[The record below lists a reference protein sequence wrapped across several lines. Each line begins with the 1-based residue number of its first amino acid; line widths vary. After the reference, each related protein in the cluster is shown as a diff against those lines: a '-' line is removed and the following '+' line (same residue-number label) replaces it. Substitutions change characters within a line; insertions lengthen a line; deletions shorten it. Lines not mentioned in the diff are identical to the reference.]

1 MVEVIAVP
9 DIGDFSDVE
18 IIDVLIRA
26 GDSVAVEQSLIAL
39 ESDKATMEV
48 PSPVA
53 GKIVEVL
60 VKAGDKVSQ
69 GSAIAK
75 VEAAT
80 EAKAEAPTEAAA
92 APETPTEAA
101 PAATAGGGEAEVR
114 VPNIGDFKD
123 VEIIEVL
130 VKTGDSIAA
139 EQSLIALESDKA
151 TMEVPSPL
159 AGVVKDL
166 AVKTGDRV
174 SEGDLVAVVL
184 VEAAGDSPPP
194 PPPPKQQEAAPAA
207 PPTAAP
213 APSPPP
219 AAAPAPAATDEKAG
233 GKPYAGPAIRRFAR
247 ELGVDLTKVKGSGR
261 KGRILREDVSGH
273 VKTAL
278 SQPSGGGSALPVM
291 PEVDFAQFGEVE
303 VQPLSRINKLS
314 ASYLHRNWLLA
325 PHVTQMA
332 DADITDMEEFRRSL
346 IAEGAGKGYKITPLA
361 FFVKATVAALKQ
373 FPRFNSSL
381 AADGESLILKRYFH
395 IGVAVDTPNGLV
407 VPVLRNADSKGLT
420 DIARELSELG
430 RVAREGQLRR
440 EDMSGGCFTLSSL
453 GGIGGSHF
461 TPIINLPEVA
471 ILGISRSEMRPHW
484 DGKAFIPR
492 LKLPLALSYDH
503 RVIDGAEGARF
514 IRFYTELLGDIR
526 RLTL

>member
-80 EAKAEAPTEAAA
+80 EAPTTEAATA
-92 APETPTEAA
+92 APETPPPAA

-184 VEAAGDSPPP
+184 VEAAGASPP
-194 PPPPKQQEAAPAA
+194 PPPPKQESAPAA

-213 APSPPP
+213 APAAPP
-219 AAAPAPAATDEKAG
+219 AAPAPAATEEKTG

-247 ELGVDLTKVKGSGR
+247 ELGVDLTRVKGSGR